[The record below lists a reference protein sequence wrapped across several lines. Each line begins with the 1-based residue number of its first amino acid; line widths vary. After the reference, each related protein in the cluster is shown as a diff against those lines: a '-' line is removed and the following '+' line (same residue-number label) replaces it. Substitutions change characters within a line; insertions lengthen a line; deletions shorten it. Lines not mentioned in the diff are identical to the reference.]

1 DLKEDIIEHLNGA
14 LEALRQLWGEAEMRR
29 LGGSKVAEM
38 PPQLRTLLEA
48 DPTLAEALPGATNL
62 GDLAGPAR
70 EAGVTVLG
78 QSTLMQ
84 LLRQIMLQVIGG
96 LWVEYL
102 TAVEAVRTSIG
113 LEAYAQRDPLVA
125 YKAKAFEMFEE
136 LTINIRTGVVA
147 RAYTY
152 RPRLM

>member
-1 DLKEDIIEHLNGA
+1 
-14 LEALRQLWGEAEMRR
+14 
-29 LGGSKVAEM
+29 EM
-38 PPQLRTLLEA
+38 PPQLRSLFDA
-48 DPTLAEALPGATNL
+48 DPTLAAALPSATSL
-62 GDLAGPAR
+62 SDLNGPAR
-70 EAGVTVLG
+70 AAAVTALG

-125 YKAKAFEMFEE
+125 YKAKAFEMFQE
-136 LTINIRTGVVA
+136 LTINIRTGIVA

-152 RPRLM
+152 RPRIMAESAAA